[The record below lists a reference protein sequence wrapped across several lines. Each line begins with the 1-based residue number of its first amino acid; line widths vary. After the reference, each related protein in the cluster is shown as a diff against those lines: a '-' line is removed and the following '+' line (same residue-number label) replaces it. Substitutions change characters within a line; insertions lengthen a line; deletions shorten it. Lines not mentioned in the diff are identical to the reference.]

1 LLASSSGIVQ
11 HSSRAIL
18 NCILEAVWA
27 AISEGGKMHYLDKV
41 AVQLSN
47 TWVVTLMDWVL
58 LRPIVRRMEEGWSL
72 GITGE
77 NGRVG
82 EIAHSLV
89 LSLNIGENKGSS
101 YKRTFTPLRWE

>member
-1 LLASSSGIVQ
+1 
-11 HSSRAIL
+11 
-18 NCILEAVWA
+18 
-27 AISEGGKMHYLDKV
+27 
-41 AVQLSN
+41 
-47 TWVVTLMDWVL
+47 
-58 LRPIVRRMEEGWSL
+58 MEEGWSL

-101 YKRTFTPLRWE
+101 YKLTFTPLR